1 MPDPSAPRR
10 DPGGRWPGSARA
22 PWIPIAVGVLLLVAV
37 GVIASGTNPSRR
49 GSASGT
55 DVVVVALAAVV
66 AAVSVGLAVTAW
78 LRRDATRAP
87 RPTDDTDSVYRILRR
102 QRLAASAITLIL
114 LGLAVGLVAS
124 YLARGQP
131 PVGEPFP
138 RATAPSTTTA
148 PLLAEP
154 ESGSTSDTWRLLL
167 AGGLAVVAVATAV
180 VATRRRVAGRDAGRA
195 TTEVT
200 DALAVAIADLD
211 DLADDADNRRV
222 VVRCYARME
231 RAAALGGV
239 PTDATDT
246 PTDLVSRL
254 VADRDADPAACQRLR
269 DLFEHARFSTHPVD
283 DAMRAEAAH
292 ALRAVRAALLGSGS
306 PVRTGESP

>member
-10 DPGGRWPGSARA
+10 DPGGRWPGTARA
-22 PWIPIAVGVLLLVAV
+22 PWMPIAVGVLLLVAV

-49 GSASGT
+49 GSASAT
-55 DVVVVALAAVV
+55 DVLVVALAAVV
-66 AAVSVGLAVTAW
+66 GAASVGLAVTAW
-78 LRRDATRAP
+78 LRRDATRTP
-87 RPTDDTDSVYRILRR
+87 GPTDDMDSVYRILRR
-102 QRLAASAITLIL
+102 QRLAATATTLIL
-114 LGLAVGLVAS
+114 LALAAGLVAS

-131 PVGEPFP
+131 PLSEPFP
-138 RATAPSTTTA
+138 GATGSTTTTA
-148 PLLAEP
+148 PPLPDP
-154 ESGSTSDTWRLLL
+154 EGGSTSDTWRLLL
-167 AGGLAVVAVATAV
+167 AGGLAVVAVATGI

-195 TTEVT
+195 TTEMT
-200 DALAVAIADLD
+200 DALTVAIADLD

-239 PTDATDT
+239 PTEAADT

-254 VADRDADPAACQRLR
+254 VAGTDADPAACQRLR

-292 ALRAVRAALLGSGS
+292 ALRAVRAALLAPGA
-306 PVRTGESP
+306 PVRTGAPS